1 MDKNNI
7 FVGRQPIYN
16 HNLGVFA
23 YELLFRSSKTE
34 NLSQFPE
41 SGDEATS
48 QVFINTFFEMGLTN
62 VVGNQLA
69 CINLGENYS
78 LWKNIPVIK
87 PEKII
92 LDIPK
97 SIEINDESIKAVKCL
112 KQAGYTLALDDFTD
126 NPSMDMIME
135 FISIIRID
143 VRKVKLDVVKKRV
156 KYFRRYSATLLADK
170 VENLDDFDALN
181 AMGFDYFQGYFL
193 SHPKI
198 VVATGM
204 PNNRLSIMNLIAA
217 INDVKADVSDVESV
231 IDRDASLSYK
241 ILKLINSAGFGL
253 RHQVDSMHHAI
264 VMLGKNQLTSWASML
279 ALGSLND
286 RPPEM
291 IHLCMIRAKTCE
303 LLAQASGI
311 KDCNR
316 FFTVGLLSAL
326 DILMERKLLAILKQ
340 LPLADDI
347 KTALLEHE
355 GIMGEALNS
364 ALAFEVSDWD
374 NVNFQRLK
382 KSELIKA
389 NMQAFKW
396 ANDVASS
403 LKL

>member
-1 MDKNNI
+1 MDKKNI

-23 YELLFRSSKTE
+23 YELLFRSCQAE
-34 NLSQFPE
+34 NLTQFPV

-48 QVFINTFFEMGLTN
+48 QVFINTFFEMGLEN
-62 VVGNQLA
+62 VVGHQFA

-78 LWKNIPVIK
+78 LWKNIPVVE
-87 PEKII
+87 PERII

-97 SIEINDESIKAVKCL
+97 SIEINDESIAAVKQL
-112 KQAGYTLALDDFTD
+112 KQAGYTLALNDFTD
-126 NPSMDMIME
+126 KPGMDVLME

-143 VRKVKLDVVKKRV
+143 VRNMQLNVVKKRV
-156 KYFRRYSATLLADK
+156 RSFRRYTTTLLADK

-198 VVATGM
+198 VMANGL
-204 PNNRLSIMNLIAA
+204 PNNRLSIMHLIAA
-217 INDVKADVSDVESV
+217 INDVKADVSDVEAV
-231 IDRDASLSYK
+231 IDRDAGLSYK

-264 VMLGKNQLTSWASML
+264 VMLGKNQLASWASML

-303 LLAQASGI
+303 LLAQATGL
-311 KDCNR
+311 KDCNSY
-316 FFTVGLLSAL
+316 FTVGLLSAL
-326 DILMERKLLAILKQ
+326 DILMERKLSAIIKQ

-347 KTALLEHE
+347 QSALLEHK
-355 GIMGEALNS
+355 GIMGEALKS

-374 NVNFQRLK
+374 NVSFQELNK
-382 KSELIKA
+382 CDLIKA

-403 LKL
+403 LK